1 MCTLVKLSSD
11 DRGWN
16 TNYLHHRS
24 SYYVFFGLLVLV
36 ILVLLFA
43 GIISFTFSTASDA
56 AVLIIL
62 VGTLVGS
69 GINIPLYKVAAT
81 QPLVRE
87 EFVRWFG
94 VSYRIPRVSAQ
105 ETYTQVCVNVGGALI
120 PAGMSV
126 FLMAISS
133 LDIVLY
139 CLIGVLVVSVVTHL
153 VARPV
158 RGVGIETPTFVPP
171 IAAAVVALILSY
183 SQPGVVAYVSG
194 TLGALIGADLSNL
207 GKIPDL
213 GAPVASIGGA
223 GTFDGVFVTGII
235 AVFLATLF

>member
-1 MCTLVKLSSD
+1 MAESGSNSN
-11 DRGWN
+11 GWK
-16 TNYLHHRS
+16 TNYLHHKPH
-24 SYYVFFGLLVLV
+24 YYVFFGLLLLV

-56 AVLIIL
+56 AILIIL
-62 VGTLVGS
+62 VGSLVGS
-69 GINIPLYKVAAT
+69 AINIPLYKVTST

-87 EFVRWFG
+87 EHVSWFG
-94 VSYRIPRVSAQ
+94 ISYRIPRISAQ
-105 ETYTQVCVNVGGALI
+105 ETYTQICVNVGGALI

-126 FLMAISS
+126 FLMAVSS
-133 LDIVLY
+133 LNIVLS

-158 RGVGIETPTFVPP
+158 RGVGIETPTFVLP
-171 IAAAVVALILSY
+171 IAAAVVALILSP

-223 GTFDGVFVTGII
+223 GTFDGVFLTGII

>member
-1 MCTLVKLSSD
+1 MVKSASND
-11 DRGWN
+11 HGWK
-16 TNYLHHRS
+16 TNYLHHKS
-24 SYYVFFGLLVLV
+24 YYYVFFGLLLLV

-56 AVLIIL
+56 AILIIL
-62 VGTLVGS
+62 MGS
-69 GINIPLYKVAAT
+69 LLGSAINIPLYKVKAT

-87 EFVRWFG
+87 ESVSWFG
-94 VSYRIPRVSAQ
+94 VSYKVPRVSVQ
-105 ETYTQVCVNVGGALI
+105 ETYTQICVNVGGALI

-126 FLMAISS
+126 FLMANSS
-133 LDIVLY
+133 LDIVLS
-139 CLIGVLVVSVVTHL
+139 CLIGVMVVSVVTHL

-158 RGVGIETPTFVPP
+158 RGVGIETPTFVLPVM
-171 IAAAVVALILSY
+171 AAVVALILSP
-183 SQPGVVAYVSG
+183 SQPGVTAYVSG

-223 GTFDGVFVTGII
+223 GTFDGVFLTGII